1 MKQALIVG
9 LGGFIGA
16 IIRYKLAGIILH
28 HTLHWRFP
36 LGTFIVNVLGCFAI
50 GLLAGL
56 AERRD
61 FLSPDLRLFLFTGM
75 IGGFTTFSAFA
86 FEGILLCRRGE
97 WLIALLYTLLSV
109 ICGFIAVWVGV
120 RLLNPNA

>member
-16 IIRYKLAGIILH
+16 IIRYKLGGIILH